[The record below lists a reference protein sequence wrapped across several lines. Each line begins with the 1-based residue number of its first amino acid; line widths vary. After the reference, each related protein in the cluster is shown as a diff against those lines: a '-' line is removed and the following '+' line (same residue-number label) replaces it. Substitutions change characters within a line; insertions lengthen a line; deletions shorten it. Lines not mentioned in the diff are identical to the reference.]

1 VVINNYESL
10 YRAKSYKLQS
20 QDNIHLNRWY
30 WVVVLKQ
37 QIILVEW
44 SWSYLIYSMIIM
56 VMDVDDSDMW
66 IF

>member
-44 SWSYLIYSMIIM
+44 SWSYLIYSM
-56 VMDVDDSDMW
+56 
-66 IF
+66 